1 MCQPTISCAVIGISS
16 TALEYSQGGPA
27 LPMNGNETLTIP
39 AAQRSPSAG
48 GVRAPWLLA
57 RAAIASPS
65 LAGIECGQ

>member
-1 MCQPTISCAVIGISS
+1 
-16 TALEYSQGGPA
+16 
-27 LPMNGNETLTIP
+27 MNGNETLTIP